1 MFMSSLC
8 FERVIIPPRHNVDL
22 EPADFLE
29 QERERESERERE
41 REREREVEGG
51 GEHQQGRGVRG
62 RSLSTDGAPMAGGR
76 AGADRGGGEKKG
88 AGGRRQGHFGPQFY

>member
-29 QERERESERERE
+29 QERERERERE
-41 REREREVEGG
+41 RLKEG
-51 GEHQQGRGVRG
+51 V
-62 RSLSTDGAPMAGGR
+62 STSKAGG
-76 AGADRGGGEKKG
+76 
-88 AGGRRQGHFGPQFY
+88 